1 MTDPAHGAIPHNVS
15 QEEETNHNDVDSRT
29 RLLSHI
35 DSALDGAVYNTAVLR
50 ENIYVLGQTGYS
62 QFCSNAT
69 VMAELA
75 DFSNEATVDNGKYP
89 PEIMLLLVPAEATEG
104 RQRTPNYLGSPGPA
118 GSFKLVSAKRL
129 FKRVTDLGVIRKWNE
144 LKEKTK
150 NVIGIRLYDKTT
162 AVRYLSRYLAIL
174 EWYTNCD
181 FFQNTN
187 FVRKLD
193 LPRGN
198 ADEYYFTQTH
208 QQLDA
213 CTTHFRHFREHIHR
227 YLGGI
232 PLKSL
237 NGALKILNFHL
248 NLGYAKSTSEADD
261 TIDSVKTPA
270 VLVVGMGNLRSG
282 YAKYRLDEL
291 CKKVQKPV
299 YTVSSNRLPYV
310 EGGTSGGIRDD
321 GVTDCNL
328 YTKFDS
334 TYLLADMLKKF
345 KTDGGH
351 PQFTHVYMDHYANLA
366 DENLQEAGLE
376 SFYATSILLL
386 KECKLL
392 SDRCKILVPFNPR
405 TVYHLHMA
413 WNAMKEFS
421 SVHFLTEDA
430 TNDWFHVSSMAT
442 KATIRIE
449 NGFESRTHCVGTEHH
464 GLQAN
469 FGNKIMEETRQM
481 SKKRKK
487 GEPVPFNE
495 TVQLM
500 KAYREKW
507 NLYSTEL
514 IKTLKWIEI
523 SVGVPNTT
531 DNTTKTGSCVWPE
544 SNVEHSSAEEN
555 NGGEANPEA
564 DGPPNESEGPSES
577 EEDQEQT
584 KKEYVLKF
592 GLKNSEAF
600 EKYTVKDGLQPI
612 ITVQF
617 EDKSKIRVRI
627 EKVD

>member
-1 MTDPAHGAIPHNVS
+1 M
-15 QEEETNHNDVDSRT
+15 
-29 RLLSHI
+29 SHI

-193 LPRGN
+193 LPGGN

-213 CTTHFRHFREHIHR
+213 CALRFLRFREHIHR

-248 NLGYAKSTSEADD
+248 NLGYATAEADD
-261 TIDSVKTPA
+261 TIESVKTPA

-282 YAKYRLDEL
+282 YAKFCLDEL
-291 CKKVQKPV
+291 CKKV
-299 YTVSSNRLPYV
+299 
-310 EGGTSGGIRDD
+310 
-321 GVTDCNL
+321 
-328 YTKFDS
+328 
-334 TYLLADMLKKF
+334 
-345 KTDGGH
+345 
-351 PQFTHVYMDHYANLA
+351 
-366 DENLQEAGLE
+366 
-376 SFYATSILLL
+376 
-386 KECKLL
+386 
-392 SDRCKILVPFNPR
+392 
-405 TVYHLHMA
+405 
-413 WNAMKEFS
+413 
-421 SVHFLTEDA
+421 
-430 TNDWFHVSSMAT
+430 
-442 KATIRIE
+442 
-449 NGFESRTHCVGTEHH
+449 
-464 GLQAN
+464 
-469 FGNKIMEETRQM
+469 
-481 SKKRKK
+481 
-487 GEPVPFNE
+487 
-495 TVQLM
+495 
-500 KAYREKW
+500 
-507 NLYSTEL
+507 
-514 IKTLKWIEI
+514 
-523 SVGVPNTT
+523 
-531 DNTTKTGSCVWPE
+531 
-544 SNVEHSSAEEN
+544 
-555 NGGEANPEA
+555 
-564 DGPPNESEGPSES
+564 
-577 EEDQEQT
+577 
-584 KKEYVLKF
+584 
-592 GLKNSEAF
+592 
-600 EKYTVKDGLQPI
+600 
-612 ITVQF
+612 
-617 EDKSKIRVRI
+617 
-627 EKVD
+627 